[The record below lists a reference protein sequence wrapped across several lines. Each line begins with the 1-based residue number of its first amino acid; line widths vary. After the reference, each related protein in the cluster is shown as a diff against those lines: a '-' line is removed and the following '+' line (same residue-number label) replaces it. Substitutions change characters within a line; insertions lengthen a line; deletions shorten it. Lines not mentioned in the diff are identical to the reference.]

1 VAPRPTGPAG
11 HPDQASIPSVT
22 SSEETTMR
30 HALVTVHLLDKAR
43 SAAAAG
49 AADRQPADAP
59 PDPPTTRTPQPRRLG
74 TLLRRARALVART
87 T

>member
-1 VAPRPTGPAG
+1 V
-11 HPDQASIPSVT
+11 
-22 SSEETTMR
+22 R
-30 HALVTVHLLDKAR
+30 HALVTVHLMDKAR
-43 SAAAAG
+43 SAAPA

-59 PDPPTTRTPQPRRLG
+59 PDPATTRTPQPRRLS

>member
-1 VAPRPTGPAG
+1 
-11 HPDQASIPSVT
+11 
-22 SSEETTMR
+22 MR
-30 HALVTVHLLDKAR
+30 HALVTVHLMDKAR
-43 SAAAAG
+43 TAASAG

-59 PDPPTTRTPQPRRLG
+59 PDPPTTTRTPQPRRLG